1 VLIDVHAH
9 FLHDRTPRS
18 DWRERNAS
26 RLRAGERIGITT
38 HVASIL
44 GSWGFTSPTYFPSL
58 ADLRYGNDAM
68 LALQRQHQSRVRAYV
83 TVNPNYTEEALAE
96 IARCLDAGMIGI
108 KLAASRRA
116 NDPLLDPICRMA
128 AERAVPVL
136 HHVWQNR
143 RGEYS
148 GQEASD
154 AWELG
159 ELAGRHPGVY
169 FLLAHIGGG
178 GDWLQS
184 LPAIRGLANVMVDLS
199 GSGLDGGML
208 EECIDIVGVQRLLWG
223 CDLTMETGWAKLR
236 HLEQLL
242 APPQLELVRWG
253 NAVRIFPSG
262 AFPSD

>member
-1 VLIDVHAH
+1 MLIDVHAH

-26 RLRAGERIGITT
+26 RLRAGDRIGITT

-44 GSWGFTSPTYFPSL
+44 GSWGHTSPTYFPSPT
-58 ADLRYGNDAM
+58 DLRYGNDAM
-68 LALQRQHQSRVRAYV
+68 LALQRQHPGRVRGYV
-83 TVNPNYTEEALAE
+83 TVNPNYPSDALEEVR
-96 IARCLDAGMIGI
+96 RCLDAGMIGI

-116 NDPLLDPICRMA
+116 NDPLVDPICRVA
-128 AERAVPVL
+128 AERGVPVL
-136 HHVWQNR
+136 HHVWQSR
-143 RGEYS
+143 RGEYA

-159 ELAGRHPGVY
+159 ELARRHPAVI

-184 LPAIRGLANVMVDLS
+184 LPAIRGTSNVMVDLS
-199 GSGLDGGML
+199 GSGVDGGML
-208 EECIDIVGVQRLLWG
+208 EACVEAVGVHRLLWG

-236 HLEQLL
+236 HLEHLL
-242 APPQLELVRWG
+242 SPPQVELVRWG